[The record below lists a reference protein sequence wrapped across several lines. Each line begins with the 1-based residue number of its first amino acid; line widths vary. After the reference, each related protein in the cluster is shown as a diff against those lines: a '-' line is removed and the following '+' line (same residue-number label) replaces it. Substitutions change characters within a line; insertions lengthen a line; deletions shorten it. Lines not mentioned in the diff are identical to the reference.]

1 MYLGVV
7 IKDMRLGDIGWGL
20 MVGWTIWV
28 VVLPVALEVIDFRSS
43 RSKKS
48 KIFQNKKDYSFI
60 FFRISAR
67 YSTENNE
74 SKANVVSEVS

>member
-1 MYLGVV
+1 MYRGVV

-28 VVLPVALEVIDFRSS
+28 VVLPVALEAIDFKSA

-48 KIFQNKKDYSFI
+48 KIIQNEKDNPLYFFEFQLDILLKIMNL
-60 FFRISAR
+60 RP
-67 YSTENNE
+67 TW
-74 SKANVVSEVS
+74 